1 MVVVLL
7 VSLFF
12 DFLKIL
18 PSAALCYEYVVVMV
32 LGDLES
38 GQLDTNFSL
47 ISLHKR
53 GLEADY

>member
-1 MVVVLL
+1 MVLL

>member
-1 MVVVLL
+1 MVLL

-32 LGDLES
+32 MEIWS
-38 GQLDTNFSL
+38 LDTNFSL